1 MWGVRSVDGD
11 EEAALARVEALT
23 GSKSSLGG
31 DARRARDG
39 WTDLIGVELLLP
51 TRVLG
56 PCVSWVGSLAHR
68 IPCARSKR
76 PERATGDVPRLA
88 RARRRCT
95 DRCCSVVLFAFLFG
109 MWSVY
114 QHALKEGNLAKL
126 CLGVLHFP
134 LSAVRDKPFLF
145 WCTPNRNEAFTLLD
159 GICVSQ
165 CPSSDREIFYCP
177 GRALPFQVKQYLD
190 AGVVLMLISNR
201 WSCRF
206 GLSKATST
214 AFTRVRFGYP
224 STEAFGYCFPTRDL
238 AMLRSV
244 TERTYVFGFTKQV
257 VLAGSAQEPAMGYVF
272 LFVIWYSFEK
282 LVYSFLA
289 LAHVLLIGAAAGF
302 LFVSFYPE
310 HNFFQTYF
318 SPEASRI
325 CAWGCAAISLILWM
339 LFSILCCQG
348 REALAVTIDS
358 VTATCEVITEIPTM
372 LLQPLVHSAFVVF
385 TLLLLVYGFAWI
397 LSTGKVVPQL
407 EPHRHDYMKMM
418 NLEFSQ
424 LQWVCIVYW
433 IFGAVWIFEILNAL
447 SQLGRPTSSGWSER
461 RRHDC
466 FGRLYHWLFEVGRG
480 VFVLHPEPDA
490 KHGGH
495 TRSCGTS
502 PMHLGSRSREPGDRF
517 RCTSPTEIDLV
528 KPCLKRTCL
537 RGVLSMVNDLVY
549 TDVALHS
556 CGYIEAADN
565 VVRVAASNPLTYAA
579 IKASA
584 ITMRVVGVSI
594 IGGCG
599 TFLSYQALSSTE
611 LHRQLDLCHCLCAM
625 TTASKN
631 RSGRKAAED
640 GRPHVLCQ
648 SDSCKTIAESISE
661 TDHAQKRRAHLSGF
675 VRGMMASGTVVK
687 VASPPY
693 SLTGQEFQD
702 ASTMLVTSNI
712 LGTTIAAGLICF
724 YVGLAFMMVFYQT
737 TYSLMYCMLLTGDGG
752 QGEELKGREFQTRL
766 PGEKMRKR
774 PSEKDPN
781 VNDLGYD
788 RQMTARGI
796 RVGSSP

>member
-23 GSKSSLGG
+23 GSKSSLG
-31 DARRARDG
+31 
-39 WTDLIGVELLLP
+39 
-51 TRVLG
+51 
-56 PCVSWVGSLAHR
+56 
-68 IPCARSKR
+68 
-76 PERATGDVPRLA
+76 GDVPRLA

-126 CLGVLHFP
+126 TRGFDWTGAICGVDE
-134 LSAVRDKPFLF
+134 AVRDKPFLF

-190 AGVVLMLISNR
+190 AGHERQEVVIGMR
-201 WSCRF
+201 WNITTKRS
-206 GLSKATST
+206 
-214 AFTRVRFGYP
+214 YP

-257 VLAGSAQEPAMGYVF
+257 VLAGQGAVESWRFLLLVAVACVAMGYVF

-407 EPHRHDYMKMM
+407 EPLGQSGIQIAGVPRS
-418 NLEFSQ
+418 LEFSQ

-447 SQLGRPTSSGWSER
+447 SQFAISHAVVVNTIYQDEESFPMLKGYLMGL
-461 RRHDC
+461 C
-466 FGRLYHWLFEVGRG
+466 F
-480 VFVLHPEPDA
+480 
-490 KHGGH
+490 
-495 TRSCGTS
+495 
-502 PMHLGSRSREPGDRF
+502 HLGTIALGGF
-517 RCTSPTEIDLV
+517 IIG
-528 KPCLKRTCL
+528 CLKLVAAFLSFILSQTRNTEGIQGAVAQVLCCCCL
-537 RGVLSMVNDLVY
+537 CTVMCIERVLSMVNDLVY

-611 LHRQLDLCHCLCAM
+611 LHRQLDL
-625 TTASKN
+625 
-631 RSGRKAAED
+631 
-640 GRPHVLCQ
+640 V
-648 SDSCKTIAESISE
+648 
-661 TDHAQKRRAHLSGF
+661 
-675 VRGMMASGTVVK
+675 
-687 VASPPY
+687 
-693 SLTGQEFQD
+693 FQD

-712 LGTTIAAGLICF
+712 LGTTIALGQPREGWADLLLCGL
-724 YVGLAFMMVFYQT
+724 GLHDGV
-737 TYSLMYCMLLTGDGG
+737 LPDDLLPDV
-752 QGEELKGREFQTRL
+752 LHVAYR
-766 PGEKMRKR
+766 
-774 PSEKDPN
+774 
-781 VNDLGYD
+781 
-788 RQMTARGI
+788 
-796 RVGSSP
+796 